1 VAAMANDAVTVVTT
15 TGSMLVM
22 MIEREMGDEAMVE
35 AADGMTAEIAAM
47 DMAVKP
53 VEGSIS
59 IETAV

>member
-1 VAAMANDAVTVVTT
+1 
-15 TGSMLVM
+15 
-22 MIEREMGDEAMVE
+22 MGDEAMVE